1 MASLCPKIP
10 AMDKILVSACLLGDR
25 CRYDGEGGDLPILRK
40 LQKKYDLVPFC
51 PEVEAGLPVPRS
63 PAEILRG
70 KVVSKEGKDLTK
82 EYDSAAEKAVRLCRL
97 LGIHLAILKEGS
109 PACGPRK
116 IHDGTFMGGK
126 VPGMGVTA
134 RALVQSGV
142 KVYSDEDALG
152 FLLEEREERKDGFLR
167 GKEER
172 KGKSHSYGKRRKEEE
187 GALFRLSPGKDG
199 DGKPRG
205 ARKGKPFR
213 KKEGDGASE
222 GRPSYGK
229 KEFRGKDFHGKKPSY
244 GKKAPFAR
252 KEGEDPS
259 REKEGRPSYGKKD
272 FHGKRPSFG
281 KKPSY
286 GKKPF
291 HGDRP
296 QREGAMRPEGGKPH
310 GKKDF
315 HGKKPSY
322 GKKDFHGKRGFEGK
336 KGRSFQGKPRKRE
349 G

>member
-1 MASLCPKIP
+1 M
-10 AMDKILVSACLLGDR
+10 
-25 CRYDGEGGDLPILRK
+25 
-40 LQKKYDLVPFC
+40 
-51 PEVEAGLPVPRS
+51 EAGIPVPRS

-70 KVVSKEGKDLTK
+70 KVVSKEGKDLTR
-82 EYDSAAEKAVRLCRL
+82 EYDMAAEKAVRLCRL
-97 LGIHLAILKEGS
+97 LGIRIAILKESS

-152 FLLEEREERKDGFLR
+152 FLLEERKDSFLR

-172 KGKSHSYGKRRKEEE
+172 KGGAPSYGKRRKEEE

-213 KKEGDGASE
+213 KKEGEAASG
-222 GRPSYGK
+222 GRPFHGK
-229 KEFRGKDFHGKKPSY
+229 KEYRGKDFHGKRASY
-244 GKKAPFAR
+244 GKKAHSAR
-252 KEGEDPS
+252 KDGEGPA

-272 FHGKRPSFG
+272 FHGKGGFQG
-281 KKPSY
+281 KN
-286 GKKPF
+286 
-291 HGDRP
+291 
-296 QREGAMRPEGGKPH
+296 
-310 GKKDF
+310 
-315 HGKKPSY
+315 
-322 GKKDFHGKRGFEGK
+322 
-336 KGRSFQGKPRKRE
+336 GRSFQGKPRKKE